1 MNFLARKYLQLNI
14 YLGKNITAN
23 DKHKQRISNNY
34 FSAFLCK
41 NLASLNF
48 FLKYAFN
55 CFGAIYSKQD
65 FILFIL
71 NSQCTLWAAAVSC
84 NLTLFRTE

>member
-55 CFGAIYSKQD
+55 CFGAIYSK
-65 FILFIL
+65 
-71 NSQCTLWAAAVSC
+71 
-84 NLTLFRTE
+84 

>member
-1 MNFLARKYLQLNI
+1 MTNTNRESQN
-14 YLGKNITAN
+14 
-23 DKHKQRISNNY
+23 H

-55 CFGAIYSKQD
+55 CFGAIYSKQEY
-65 FILFIL
+65 FILFFIL
-71 NSQCTLWAAAVSC
+71 EFPQCTLWAAAVSC
-84 NLTLFRTE
+84 NLMLLELE